1 LKIIIDTNVLISGIF
16 FTGPP
21 YQILQGWRDGRF
33 NLILS
38 KEIFDEYRRVAERL
52 SLQFKSIDIHDI
64 LDLIAIN
71 AEFFQPI
78 KLSQNICTD
87 PDDEKFISCA
97 LSSNSKIIVTGDKH
111 LLKITGYKGIEII
124 TPKAFIKKYL

>member
-1 LKIIIDTNVLISGIF
+1 MKIIIDTNVFISGIF

-21 YQILQGWRDGRF
+21 YQILQSWRDGSF
-33 NLILS
+33 KLILS

-52 SLQFKSIDIHDI
+52 SMQFKSIDIHDI

-78 KLSQNICTD
+78 KISQNICDD
-87 PDDEKFISCA
+87 PDDDKFIACA
-97 LSSNSKIIVTGDKH
+97 LSSNSKIIITGDKH

-124 TPKAFIKKYL
+124 TPKAFIREYL

>member
-1 LKIIIDTNVLISGIF
+1 MKIIIDTNVLISGIF

>member
-1 LKIIIDTNVLISGIF
+1 
-16 FTGPP
+16 
-21 YQILQGWRDGRF
+21 
-33 NLILS
+33 
-38 KEIFDEYRRVAERL
+38 VAERL

-87 PDDEKFISCA
+87 HDDEKFISCA
-97 LSSNSKIIVTGDKH
+97 LSSNSKLIVTGDKH

>member
-21 YQILQGWRDGRF
+21 YQILQSWRDGRF
-33 NLILS
+33 KLILS

-52 SLQFKSIDIHDI
+52 SWQFKSIDIRDI

-78 KLSQNICTD
+78 IFSQNICAD

-124 TPKAFIKKYL
+124 TPKAFISKYL

>member
-1 LKIIIDTNVLISGIF
+1 MKIIIDTNVLISGIF

-21 YQILQGWRDGRF
+21 YQILQSWRDGRF
-33 NLILS
+33 KLILS
-38 KEIFDEYRRVAERL
+38 KAIFDEYRRVAERL

-78 KLSQNICTD
+78 EFSRKICAD

-111 LLKITGYKGIEII
+111 LLKLTGYKGIEII
-124 TPKAFIKKYL
+124 TPKAFVRKYL